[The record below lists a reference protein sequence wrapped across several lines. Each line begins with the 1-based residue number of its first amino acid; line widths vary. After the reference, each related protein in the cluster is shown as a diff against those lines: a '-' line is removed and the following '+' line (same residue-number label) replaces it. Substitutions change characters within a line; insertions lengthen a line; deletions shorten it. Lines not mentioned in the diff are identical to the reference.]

1 MKRVLLASTIAVTA
15 FAGAASAMTVANDVA
30 TAKIQK
36 IVPDADLSGYSDA
49 AIINILN
56 VIDADSNEDVSNVQ
70 LKAKVQSLLN
80 HLQ

>member
-1 MKRVLLASTIAVTA
+1 MKRVLLASTIALTA
-15 FAGAASAMTVANDVA
+15 FAGAASAMTVANGVA

-49 AIINILN
+49 AIVHILHT
-56 VIDADSNEDVSNVQ
+56 IDTSDDLSQ
-70 LKAKVQSLLN
+70 PRLKAKVQSQLN